1 MTDKTILI
9 VEDNPLNL
17 ELFTD
22 LLEASNYKVLNAV
35 SANEAI
41 DILSKNIPD
50 IIITDIQL
58 PEVDGIELTKII
70 KSNSLLK
77 GIPVIALTAYAM
89 KGDKERI
96 LEAGCDGYIAKP
108 INTKEFVKNVES
120 FFIKL

>member
-9 VEDNPLNL
+9 VEDNLLNL

-22 LLEASNYKVLNAV
+22 LLEASNYKVLNAI

-50 IIITDIQL
+50 LIITDIQL
-58 PEVDGIELTKII
+58 PEIDGIELTKII
-70 KSNSLLK
+70 KNNTLLN

-89 KGDKERI
+89 RGDKERI
-96 LEAGCDGYIAKP
+96 LNAGCDGYIAKP
-108 INTKEFVKNVES
+108 INTKEFVNNVES
-120 FFIKL
+120 FFR

>member
-1 MTDKTILI
+1 MTDKIILI

-77 GIPVIALTAYAM
+77 SIPVIALTAYAM

-108 INTKEFVKNVES
+108 INTKDFVKNVES
-120 FFIKL
+120 FFI